1 MRLACRFLTLL
12 GLFLALLAPTVTHAS
27 ELSIA
32 TDAPRKPRRETMER
46 EGPVFGFGVSPG
58 VALLP
63 RGFMP
68 AMRFHGTFGAALTH
82 RVMLE
87 ADLGGTRFI
96 GRKRGG
102 FNGDLVLTGVI
113 GRGLFLRAGIGGTS
127 HSPAAAGPT
136 FRPGIGGLVGLGY
149 DFDIADGEGA
159 SIALGVDYDARLRTD
174 GRLSQMV
181 LLGLRVRLLPAM
193 K

>member
-1 MRLACRFLTLL
+1 MRLACRFLGLL
-12 GLFLALLAPTVTHAS
+12 SLLLALLAPGLAQAS

-32 TDAPRKPRRETMER
+32 TDSPRKPRRETMER
-46 EGPVFGFGVSPG
+46 EGPIFGFGVSPG
-58 VALLP
+58 VSVLP

-87 ADLGGTRFI
+87 ADLGGTRFL

-113 GRGLFLRAGIGGTS
+113 GRGFFLRAGVGGTS
-127 HSPAAAGPT
+127 HSPAIAPET
-136 FRPGIGGLVGLGY
+136 FRPGVGGLVGLGY

-159 SIALGVDYDARLRTD
+159 SVSLGVDYDARLRTD

-181 LLGLRVRLLPAM
+181 LVGLRVRLLPAM
-193 K
+193 R